1 MALKADWFAE
11 QVPQDL
17 SDPFADAPLPFGS
30 TVISLDSS
38 TAELNARLRDL
49 IKREGRLFNMGITC
63 DLRDCSESTCLACP
77 VSKLGDPDSPLS
89 ALCRIGQEQER
100 VTTTL
105 LAKTVGV

>member
-1 MALKADWFAE
+1 MKADWFDRSA
-11 QVPQDL
+11 DA
-17 SDPFADAPLPFGS
+17 SDTDPFADAPLPFGS
-30 TVISLDSS
+30 TFVSMD
-38 TAELNARLRDL
+38 TPADELQQRIKDLLKREARLFD
-49 IKREGRLFNMGITC
+49 MGITC

-100 VTTTL
+100 VITMS